1 MSARG
6 HDRLMECLPHHTTL
20 ERLDFVT
27 HLFFDRFKIGHHD
40 LLIFSRCV
48 PPFGMLGYRFLSP
61 LHGLIQLDF
70 RVLRKG
76 QHVLQIVQVG
86 GTSKRSQ

>member
-1 MSARG
+1 MFASS
-6 HDRLMECLPHHTTL
+6 HHIG
-20 ERLDFVT
+20 EI
-27 HLFFDRFKIGHHD
+27 RFCDSLVLRSFEDEWHHD
-40 LLIFSRCV
+40 LLIFSGCV
-48 PPFGMLGYRFLSP
+48 SPFGMLGYRFLSP